1 MSIAAARR
9 PAGVPDDPMR
19 TRSGL
24 TRSSMAE
31 PSDRNSGL
39 ERTSKGTSG
48 RRVENYDEVSIFAE
62 WSKAEFSKALEIC

>member
-1 MSIAAARR
+1 
-9 PAGVPDDPMR
+9 
-19 TRSGL
+19 
-24 TRSSMAE
+24 MAE